1 MPEHEVMP
9 LPFAYDALEG
19 ISRRTLQ
26 LHHDLHYAAHVT
38 ARNRAAAR
46 LAAMRAS
53 GDYEGLRE
61 VLAAQA
67 FHESGEA
74 LTELFYAI
82 LGGDGTTDDRLPVVA
97 ALERDFGSFDAWR
110 REFVEVA
117 LAARAWALLC
127 VDGDDGRLRHALLDT
142 HDAGSPWG
150 FRPVLA
156 ADVAERA
163 YYLDHAA
170 DRSAYLD
177 AFLRNLSWKKI
188 DEIYGEVSARDL
200 GGPLR
205 RGNTRRIL

>member
-1 MPEHEVMP
+1 MPDHEVMP

-26 LHHDLHYAAHVT
+26 LHHDVQYAAHV
-38 ARNRAAAR
+38 AGRNRAQAR

-53 GDYEGLRE
+53 GDYQELRD
-61 VLAAQA
+61 VLVAQA

-74 LTELFYAI
+74 LAELYYAV

-110 REFVEVA
+110 REFAEVA

-127 VDGDDGRLRHALLDT
+127 VDSDDGRLRHAILDA
-142 HDAGSPWG
+142 HDVGACWA
-150 FRPVLA
+150 FRPLLA
-156 ADVAERA
+156 IDVGERA
-163 YYLDHAA
+163 YYLDHAT
-170 DRSAYLD
+170 DRGAYID
-177 AFLRNLSWKKI
+177 AFFRNLNWKRI
-188 DEIYGEVSARDL
+188 DELYAEISARDL

-205 RGNTRRIL
+205 RGSRRIL